1 MLGDAPTCGLQNN
14 RLTLVIEHR
23 GNPEVN
29 LRYSL
34 DGSSCVSVPY
44 RYKRKAIS
52 LLEKRHIVVPR
63 SIICRLGSL
72 HVLYPR
78 VCTCRLEEGTNV
90 VSGRFSFI
98 FPCSIG
104 EA

>member
-34 DGSSCVSVPY
+34 DSSSCVSVPY

-52 LLEKRHIVVPR
+52 LPAKGHIAVRETAYCCAKVYHLQTRESARVIP
-63 SIICRLGSL
+63 SSL
-72 HVLYPR
+72 YV
-78 VCTCRLEEGTNV
+78 
-90 VSGRFSFI
+90 
-98 FPCSIG
+98 
-104 EA
+104 